1 LCKCK
6 SFDAKV
12 AKVREGNNN
21 EESAMKT
28 RKETL
33 FFGAVGV
40 AMLVGLERVFA
51 QPVAIALTAGLF
63 VAMTSARRKGS
74 VCG

>member
-1 LCKCK
+1 
-6 SFDAKV
+6 
-12 AKVREGNNN
+12 
-21 EESAMKT
+21 MK
-28 RKETL
+28 RMKEKL

-40 AMLVGLERVFA
+40 AMLLGFERVFA

-63 VAMTSARRKGS
+63 VAMTSSRCKGS